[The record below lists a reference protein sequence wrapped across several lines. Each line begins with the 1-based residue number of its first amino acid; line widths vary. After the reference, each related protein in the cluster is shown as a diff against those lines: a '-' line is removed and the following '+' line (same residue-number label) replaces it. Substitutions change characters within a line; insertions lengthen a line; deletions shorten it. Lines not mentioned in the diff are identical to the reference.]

1 MARLVGDREMR
12 LILGVLDL
20 AYSDASNGGGET
32 TTGDV
37 AAILEKNYAVM
48 GTFFELYQEK
58 IAQWLADDMAAS
70 IQTLVN
76 SGGRIN
82 TATRGGSATH
92 RVSGVSRTVGGEQ
105 SGTLTYGAD
114 QKIETAFRQFIFG
127 GEMQRIVGS
136 IGGTVSAAAVAGK
149 SKRFKSGY
157 TKGRKERV
165 AFVDS
170 GLYVSAFRAWTEEN
184 G

>member
-1 MARLVGDREMR
+1 MSLM
-12 LILGVLDL
+12 LKLGVLDV
-20 AYSDASNGGGET
+20 AYSDAGGGET

-37 AAILEKNYAVM
+37 ATILEQNYGVM
-48 GTFFELYQEK
+48 ETFFELYQEK

-92 RVSGVSRTVGGEQ
+92 RVSGVNRTVGGEQ

-157 TKGRKERV
+157 TKGRKERP
-165 AFVDS
+165 AFVDT
-170 GLYVSAFRAWTEEN
+170 GLYVSAFRAWTEDN
-184 G
+184 